1 MRGRDRDSQK
11 EIQSLAGTNIHSIGH
26 LMKHLR
32 LSRKPLLRCNQGT
45 NIHLQTSLWDFH
57 SGHWPHDEV
66 PKVRDPE
73 LKLAGRTDPQKP
85 QVEAGTCWGLGAGSS
100 LGQKG
105 SESRLDARSC
115 ADSGSADVYEAP
127 ALYPAGQILRIRVSK
142 VRSVL
147 EKLFIEGR
155 VACDLT
161 ISTSV
166 GCVHRGRAG
175 ILSRDGR
182 QETSRI
188 PGLSG
193 G

>member
-1 MRGRDRDSQK
+1 M
-11 EIQSLAGTNIHSIGH
+11 
-26 LMKHLR
+26 
-32 LSRKPLLRCNQGT
+32 
-45 NIHLQTSLWDFH
+45 
-57 SGHWPHDEV
+57 
-66 PKVRDPE
+66 
-73 LKLAGRTDPQKP
+73 
-85 QVEAGTCWGLGAGSS
+85 LGAGSWELNGVEGLREAGWTLES
-100 LGQKG
+100 VLTQGQQMFMKHLLYT
-105 SESRLDARSC
+105 RLDK
-115 ADSGSADVYEAP
+115 
-127 ALYPAGQILRIRVSK
+127 ILRIWVSK

-175 ILSRDGR
+175 VLSRDGG
-182 QETSRI
+182 QETSRT